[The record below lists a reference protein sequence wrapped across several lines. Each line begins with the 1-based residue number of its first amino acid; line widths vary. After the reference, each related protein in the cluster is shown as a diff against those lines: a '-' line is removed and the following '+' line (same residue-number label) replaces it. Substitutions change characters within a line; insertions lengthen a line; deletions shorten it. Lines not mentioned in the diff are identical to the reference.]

1 MPTFNWV
8 SENQPIASEKLTRY
22 KSAESNLLADNK
34 GPKHLDPGSC
44 LVIHLYLYIFIIYI
58 SKSFDDLNC

>member
-44 LVIHLYLYIFIIYI
+44 LVIH
-58 SKSFDDLNC
+58 